1 MHRFDV
7 WRITT
12 KKTPPFLD
20 FISHHRENRVPQRP
34 YENGPLSEEAAL
46 SDKVALSVLANK
58 GTLTVRRWHTV
69 VTKAYVPRRLFFFLV
84 FLFSFFPPSPRV
96 SVISVS
102 PNAARKYKRTGSRE
116 WVNSA
121 RSILKNSYVCV
132 NKSYVQD
139 ECVII
144 YSVNGQVSIV
154 CGYTWSDEELVRCL
168 GDGRIF
174 WKGFFF
180 VNCKNFNIDF

>member
-12 KKTPPFLD
+12 KKTPPFHD
-20 FISHHRENRVPQRP
+20 FISHHRENRVQQRP

-69 VTKAYVPRRLFFFLV
+69 VTEAYVPRRLFFFLV
-84 FLFSFFPPSPRV
+84 FLFSFFYTPFAPRIRNF
-96 SVISVS
+96 SFTQ
-102 PNAARKYKRTGSRE
+102 RGSQGREQPAE

-121 RSILKNSYVCV
+121 RSILKNSYVWV

-144 YSVNGQVSIV
+144 
-154 CGYTWSDEELVRCL
+154 
-168 GDGRIF
+168 
-174 WKGFFF
+174 
-180 VNCKNFNIDF
+180 

>member
-58 GTLTVRRWHTV
+58 GTLTVRRWH
-69 VTKAYVPRRLFFFLV
+69 KLLRRRTCRDGYFFSLFFFSL
-84 FLFSFFPPSPRV
+84 FFPPSPRV

-180 VNCKNFNIDF
+180 CRLKILI

>member
-69 VTKAYVPRRLFFFLV
+69 VTEAYVPRRLFFFLV
-84 FLFSFFPPSPRV
+84 FLFSFFFPFTPRIRNFSFTQRGSQVQENRQPWV
-96 SVISVS
+96 SKFSTIDF
-102 PNAARKYKRTGSRE
+102 K
-116 WVNSA
+116 
-121 RSILKNSYVCV
+121 
-132 NKSYVQD
+132 
-139 ECVII
+139 
-144 YSVNGQVSIV
+144 
-154 CGYTWSDEELVRCL
+154 ELVR
-168 GDGRIF
+168 
-174 WKGFFF
+174 
-180 VNCKNFNIDF
+180 VCK